1 MTLDAAVLAFTLEV
15 ARASSDV
22 DLPEPP
28 PVVLVDLP
36 SGILAETVPGEIRLA
51 IHAAQA
57 ARDLRRPKS
66 WLRCIARHEVAHRRL
81 GHNPT
86 TREGFDE
93 AEAQAALL
101 LRARWNERDPH
112 CEAHLR

>member
-1 MTLDAAVLAFTLEV
+1 MTLADAVLAFTLEV
-15 ARASSDV
+15 ARAASDV

-36 SGILAETVPGEIRLA
+36 PGILAETVPGEIRLS
-51 IHAAQA
+51 IGTAQA
-57 ARDLRRPKS
+57 ARDLRRPKP

-86 TREGFDE
+86 TPEGLAE
-93 AEAQAALL
+93 AETQAALL

-112 CEAHLR
+112 CEARLR